1 MTVKRIRQRRCKKP
15 SNRMRPMAIIPRIR
29 MIASNGEIM
38 AVRVRTRIT
47 AYPVAVAWVRSISIA
62 TVRVV
67 GPLG

>member
-1 MTVKRIRQRRCKKP
+1 MTVKKIRQRRYNTP

-29 MIASNGEIM
+29 MMASNGIIM
-38 AVRVRTRIT
+38 AVRVRTWIT
-47 AYPVAVAWVRSISIA
+47 AYPVAVARVGSISIA